1 MHLMVALALK
11 GIDYEYKAV
20 NLVKDGGQQ
29 VLSAGVAYSVSVHGS
44 SLLYG
49 CVCVHVAV

>member
-1 MHLMVALALK
+1 MHLVAALALK

-29 VLSAGVAYSVSVHGS
+29 VRSARVQHALCLWQFFY
-44 SLLYG
+44 
-49 CVCVHVAV
+49 CMAVCVHVAV